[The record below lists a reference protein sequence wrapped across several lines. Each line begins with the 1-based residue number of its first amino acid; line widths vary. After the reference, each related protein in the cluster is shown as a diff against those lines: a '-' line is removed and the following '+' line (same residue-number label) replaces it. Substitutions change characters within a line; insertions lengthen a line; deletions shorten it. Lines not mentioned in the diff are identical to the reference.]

1 MTKDQFE
8 GCLEVLD
15 RVNMLGTIEGMD
27 DDLKNDIIESFI
39 SCQNLFLYELNKR
52 PVVKYS
58 DDKRELYM
66 YCDSF
71 RELNDEEINLL
82 NNMN

>member
-27 DDLKNDIIESFI
+27 DDLKKDIIESFI
-39 SCQNLFLYELNKR
+39 SCHNLFLTQQTSCCK
-52 PVVKYS
+52 
-58 DDKRELYM
+58 
-66 YCDSF
+66 
-71 RELNDEEINLL
+71 IQ
-82 NNMN
+82 